1 MFASVRQQ
9 IEEHRQVGSYKKGT
23 MRTNHNVADIVVI
36 LKTLPTREAVEA
48 LGNQVTEELKQQE
61 PSDGQSAVAG
71 SPQRP

>member
-1 MFASVRQQ
+1 
-9 IEEHRQVGSYKKGT
+9 

-61 PSDGQSAVAG
+61 PADGEESTHRRAG
-71 SPQRP
+71 TAGRVD